1 MDVSEV
7 KLYKYEVEYMLRD
20 LKKAVDVCYSA
31 TSMDDDDTEFDQTYP
46 YATGYSRATMQG
58 IINCLEKYT

>member
-7 KLYKYEVEYMLRD
+7 TLYKYEVEYMLRD
-20 LKKAVDVCYSA
+20 LKKAVDVCYGAS
-31 TSMDDDDTEFDQTYP
+31 SMDDNDTEFDETYP

>member
-1 MDVSEV
+1 MDVSEI

-20 LKKAVDVCYSA
+20 LKKAVDVCYNAS
-31 TSMDDDDTEFDQTYP
+31 SMDDEDTEFDRTYP